1 MKSLFRA
8 KIFHKRFLPQV
19 NKFTYSGFYIKFSL
33 ENLQELESLLFSV
46 NKFNLFSFY
55 EKDHGYRDGTSLK
68 VWANDIL
75 RKAGINNFSGSVV
88 LQAFPRVIGY
98 VFNQIKVYVLFQK
111 NFMSHH
117 FTILKENINLISQKI
132 MQLI

>member
-8 KIFHKRFLPQV
+8 KIFHKRFLPRI

-33 ENLQELESLLFSV
+33 GNLQELESLLFSV

-55 EKDHGYRDGTSLK
+55 EKDHGYRDGSSLE
-68 VWANDIL
+68 VWANVTL

-88 LQAFPRVIGY
+88 SVSYRHLRSPRDR
-98 VFNQIKVYVLFQK
+98 QK
-111 NFMSHH
+111 YRMPS
-117 FTILKENINLISQKI
+117 SA
-132 MQLI
+132 